1 MNTIAALESAALDA
15 SAALA
20 RADLLEAEAL
30 ALVAGEA
37 FRALAAAYRAEGQ
50 PEPAE
55 VCDTTAAGAVTLAAQ
70 LAANPRISQARRM
83 HAALSSLP
91 R

>member
-1 MNTIAALESAALDA
+1 MNTIAALESTAIFATQRAEDQTWEA
-15 SAALA
+15 SAAH
-20 RADLLEAEAL
+20 
-30 ALVAGEA
+30 
-37 FRALAAAYRAEGQ
+37 RALAAAYRAEGQ

-83 HAALSSLP
+83 HAALLSLP